1 MLTTARKEYR
11 ARNLLRQAVKLEEEA
26 RQLLG
31 NDWGEYIQAKWR
43 AEDEFRLQQ
52 MERSG

>member
-1 MLTTARKEYR
+1 MKATPKELLARH
-11 ARNLLRQAVKLEEEA
+11 LLRQAVVLEEEA

-31 NDWGEYIQAKWR
+31 NDWGAYIQAKWE
-43 AEDEFRLQQ
+43 AEDDFKIQQ